1 MFITD
6 LSIRRPTVSWVMSL
20 ILIIFGLFVF
30 WKLPVRELPNG
41 IQPPV
46 VQVQVDYKS
55 AAASIVDQE
64 VTQVLEDVIGGAEGI
79 KNIDSKSENGR
90 STINVEFDT
99 SIDLDNAAN
108 DIRERV
114 ARVVDNLPSE
124 SDPPQI
130 LKRAAGF
137 TTTMWLSLSSST
149 WSDLELGDYAE
160 RFLVDQFSSVKNVG
174 RIRVGGLRELSIR
187 VWVDPIKLAAN
198 DLTIKEVESA
208 MRGENISL
216 PAGTLE
222 ADNIDLTLNLDKSY
236 NDINSIKQLPIK
248 KKNNKVILL
257 SDVANVEFGPV
268 SEKTLFKAQTKDQ
281 INLKTVGIGIYARSG
296 ASTVELSNEIKKKI
310 IEVKKS
316 LPEELDLRVSFNR
329 ANYVEAAIEEVY
341 KTLFIAF
348 ILVVLIIYLFLG
360 NLKAVIVPAIALP
373 VSLIASFLG
382 LYIFG
387 LSINIFVL
395 LSFIL
400 AIGIITD
407 DSVIMTDAIYRRI
420 ENGENSLVAAYKGSK
435 QISFAIIAT
444 TLILVAVFLPLI
456 FIKGI
461 SGTLFRETAIALSF
475 SIVVSSFVALTLSPM
490 LASKFLNKKTSKKF
504 IIRKFENIFS
514 NFANFYK
521 ETLGTVIYKTR
532 TVGIFI
538 IFIIIASILLF
549 NFSKK
554 ELLPMEDRGAYLI
567 IGATDE
573 GSSFEYTQEQAQKVE
588 ARLLPLLQ
596 AEDSPYSRFIMRVP
610 GFGSSA
616 NSYNS
621 FIIIA
626 LLDDWKNRKKGQQIV
641 LREAI
646 GKIVTLPQALAF
658 PISPQSIRVSS
669 YNKPVQMVIYGSTY
683 EELEEIQKKIIR
695 KLRSNKNLSRI
706 DSDYNRN
713 KPEVK
718 LIINKNKA
726 KDLGVSTKAIGE
738 TLETLYGGKKITTF
752 NKLGKEYP
760 IIVQQYLS
768 DRRNK
773 EGVSKIFVRSETNS
787 KLISLA
793 NLVSFKEEGSAKQ
806 LARYNRQRAVTIS
819 ANINEGYTL
828 TEAIKFFEEVMSSEA
843 PKNQI
848 TWKGKSEE
856 IKETSNELFIIFAL
870 ALLTA
875 YLVMAATFNSFI
887 HPFIIVLTVPLAI
900 FGGLVFIL
908 FLNSSVNIFSQIAL
922 IILIG
927 ISTKNSILIVDFAN
941 QIRTTGKN
949 IDTAVKEACAVRFRP
964 IIMTSLST
972 MIAMMPLVIGN
983 IGPGAG
989 EGSRLA
995 VGSTILGG
1003 MIISTFFTLYVTPSM
1018 YLALAKNTKRID
1030 VIDIELKKNYLK
1042 NNIFIFI

>member
-1 MFITD
+1 MFITEI
-6 LSIRRPTVSWVMSL
+6 SIRRPVVSWVMSL
-20 ILIIFGLFVF
+20 ILIVFGLFVF
-30 WKLPVRELPNG
+30 WKLPVRELPSG
-41 IQPPV
+41 LQPPV
-46 VQVQVDYKS
+46 VQVQVDYTS
-55 AAASIVDQE
+55 AAAPIVDQE

-79 KNIDSKSENGR
+79 KNIDSKSQNGR
-90 STINVEFDT
+90 STIKIEFDT

-130 LKRAAGF
+130 LKQAAGF
-137 TTTMWLSLSSST
+137 TTTMWLALSSST

-160 RFLVDQFSSVKNVG
+160 RYLVDTFSSVKNVG
-174 RIRVGGLRELSIR
+174 RILVGGLRELSIR

-198 DLTIKEVESA
+198 NLTIQEVERA
-208 MRGENISL
+208 LRGENIRL

-222 ADNIDLTLNLDKSY
+222 ANNIDLTLNLDKSY
-236 NDINSIKQLPIK
+236 NSIETIKQLPVK
-248 KKNNKVILL
+248 KSNKKVVVL
-257 SDVANVEFGPV
+257 SDVAKIEFGPV
-268 SEKTLFKAQTKDQ
+268 SEKTLFKAQRKNQ
-281 INLKTVGIGIYARSG
+281 LNLKTVGIGIYAKSG
-296 ASTVELSNEIKKKI
+296 ASTVELSKEVKKKI
-310 IEVKKS
+310 AEVNKS
-316 LPEELDLRVSFNR
+316 LPEGLELEVAFNR
-329 ANYVEAAIEEVY
+329 ATYIGAAINEVY
-341 KTLFIAF
+341 KTLIIAF
-348 ILVVLIIYLFLG
+348 VLVIIIIYLFLG

-382 LYIFG
+382 IYIFG

-420 ENGENSLVAAYKGSK
+420 ENGENPLVAAYKGSK
-435 QISFAIIAT
+435 QITFAIIAT
-444 TLILVAVFLPLI
+444 TLILIAVFLPLI
-456 FIKGI
+456 FIEGI

-490 LASKFLNKKTSKKF
+490 LASKFLKKNNNKNF
-504 IIRKFENIFS
+504 VIRKFEKFFLGFS
-514 NFANFYK
+514 KFYQ
-521 ETLGTVIYKTR
+521 ETLDVLVKKTK
-532 TVGIFI
+532 TISIFI
-538 IFIIIASILLF
+538 IFIIVASVLLF

-554 ELLPMEDRGAYLI
+554 ELLPMEDRGAYLV
-567 IGATDE
+567 IGFTDE
-573 GSSFEYTQEQAQKVE
+573 GSSFEYTKEKALDIEK
-588 ARLLPLLQ
+588 RLIPLLQ
-596 AEDSPYSRFIMRVP
+596 AENSPYSRFIMRVP
-610 GFGSSA
+610 GFGNSA

-626 LLDDWKNRKKGQQIV
+626 LLDNWKNRKQDSQTIM
-641 LREAI
+641 RQAI
-646 GKIVTLPQALAF
+646 GKIVTVPQAVAF

-683 EELEEIQKKIIR
+683 EELEKIQSEVIG
-695 KLRSNKNLSRI
+695 KLRRNRNLSRI
-706 DSDYNRN
+706 ESDYSRN
-713 KPEVK
+713 KPEIK

-726 KDLGVSTKAIGE
+726 KDLGVSTETIGKS
-738 TLETLYGGKKITTF
+738 LETLYGGKRVTTF

-760 IIVQQYLS
+760 IILQQYLS

-773 EGVSKIFVRSETNS
+773 DGISKIFVRSDTTG
-787 KLISLA
+787 KLISLV
-793 NLVSFKEEGSAKQ
+793 NLVNFEEEGAAKE

-819 ANINEGYTL
+819 ANISENYTL
-828 TEAIKFFEEVMSSEA
+828 SEAIKYLENIMTEVSPQS
-843 PKNQI
+843 QI

-875 YLVMAATFNSFI
+875 YLVMAATFNSFV

-908 FLNSSVNIFSQIAL
+908 FFNSSINIFSQIAL
-922 IILIG
+922 VILIG
-927 ISTKNSILIVDFAN
+927 ISTKNSILIVDYAN

-949 IDTAVKEACAVRFRP
+949 IETAVKEACSIRFRP

-972 MIAMMPLVIGN
+972 MIAMVPLVIGN

-995 VGSTILGG
+995 VGATILGG
-1003 MIISTFFTLYVTPSM
+1003 MIISTFFTLYVTPTM
-1018 YLALAKNTKRID
+1018 YLSLAKNTKRID
-1030 VIDIELKKNYLK
+1030 AVDIELKKELR
-1042 NNIFIFI
+1042 

>member
-1 MFITD
+1 MFVTE
-6 LSIRRPTVSWVMSL
+6 LSIRRPVVSWVMSL
-20 ILIIFGLFVF
+20 ILIVFGLFVF
-30 WKLPVRELPNG
+30 WKLPVRELPSG
-41 IQPPV
+41 LQPPV
-46 VQVQVDYKS
+46 VQVQVDYAS
-55 AAASIVDQE
+55 ASAPIIDQE

-79 KNIDSKSENGR
+79 KNIDSKSSNGR
-90 STINVEFDT
+90 STIKVEFDT

-130 LKRAAGF
+130 LKQAAGF
-137 TTTMWLSLSSST
+137 TTTMWLALSSST

-160 RFLVDQFSSVKNVG
+160 RYLVDTFSSVKNVG
-174 RIRVGGLRELSIR
+174 RILVGGLRELSIR

-198 DLTIKEVESA
+198 DLTVQEVERA
-208 MRGENISL
+208 LRGENIRL

-222 ADNIDLTLNLDKSY
+222 ANNIDLTLNLDKSY
-236 NDINSIKQLPIK
+236 NSIETIKQLPIK
-248 KKNNKVILL
+248 KTNKKVVVL
-257 SDVANVEFGPV
+257 SDVANIEFGPV
-268 SEKTLFKAQTKDQ
+268 SEKTLFKAQRKDQ
-281 INLKTVGIGIYARSG
+281 LNLKTVGIGIYARSG
-296 ASTVELSNEIKKKI
+296 ASTVELSKEIKKKI
-310 IEVKKS
+310 SEVNKS
-316 LPEELDLRVSFNR
+316 LPEGLELEIAFNR
-329 ANYVEAAIEEVY
+329 ATYIGAAINEVY
-341 KTLFIAF
+341 KTLIIAF
-348 ILVVLIIYLFLG
+348 VLVVIIIYLFLG

-382 LYIFG
+382 IYIFG

-420 ENGENSLVAAYKGSK
+420 ENGENPLVAAYRGSK
-435 QISFAIIAT
+435 QITFAIIAT
-444 TLILVAVFLPLI
+444 TLILIAVFLPLI
-456 FIKGI
+456 FIEGI

-490 LASKFLNKKTSKKF
+490 LASKFLNKKNNKNF
-504 IIRKFENIFS
+504 IIRKFEKFFLGFS
-514 NFANFYK
+514 KFYQ
-521 ETLGTVIYKTR
+521 ETLEVLVKKTK
-532 TVGIFI
+532 TISVFI
-538 IFIIIASILLF
+538 IFIIIASVLLF

-554 ELLPMEDRGAYLI
+554 ELLPMEDRGAYLV
-567 IGATDE
+567 IGFTDE
-573 GSSFEYTQEQAQKVE
+573 GSSFEYTQEKAQVIEK
-588 ARLLPLLQ
+588 RLIPLLQ
-596 AEDSPYSRFIMRVP
+596 AENSPYSRFIMRVP

-616 NSYNS
+616 TSYNS

-626 LLDDWKNRKKGQQIV
+626 LLDHWKNRKQDSQTV
-641 LREAI
+641 MRQAI
-646 GKIVTLPQALAF
+646 GKIVTVPQAVAF

-683 EELEEIQKKIIR
+683 EELESIQNEVIG
-695 KLRSNKNLSRI
+695 KLRGNRNLSRI
-706 DSDYNRN
+706 ESDYSRN

-726 KDLGVSTKAIGE
+726 KDLGVSTE
-738 TLETLYGGKKITTF
+738 TVGKSLETLYGGKRVTTF

-760 IIVQQYLS
+760 IILQQYLS

-773 EGVSKIFVRSETNS
+773 EGISKIFVRSDTTG
-787 KLISLA
+787 KLISLT
-793 NLVSFKEEGSAKQ
+793 NLVNFEEEGTAKE
-806 LARYNRQRAVTIS
+806 LSRYNRQRAVTIS
-819 ANINEGYTL
+819 ANISENYTL
-828 TEAIKFFEEVMSSEA
+828 SEAIKYLENIMAEVS
-843 PKNQI
+843 PKSQI

-875 YLVMAATFNSFI
+875 YLVMAATFNSFV
-887 HPFIIVLTVPLAI
+887 HPFIIILTVPLAI

-908 FLNSSVNIFSQIAL
+908 FLNSSINIFSQIAL
-922 IILIG
+922 VILIG
-927 ISTKNSILIVDFAN
+927 ISTKNSILIVDYAN

-949 IDTAVKEACAVRFRP
+949 IETAVKEACSIRFRP

-995 VGSTILGG
+995 VGATILGG
-1003 MIISTFFTLYVTPSM
+1003 MIISTFFTLYVTPTM
-1018 YLALAKNTKRID
+1018 YLSLAKNTKRID
-1030 VIDIELKKNYLK
+1030 AIDIELKKELR
-1042 NNIFIFI
+1042 

>member
-1 MFITD
+1 MFITE

-30 WKLPVRELPNG
+30 WKLPVRELPDG

-46 VQVQVDYKS
+46 VQIQVDYKS
-55 AAASIVDQE
+55 AAASIIDQE

-99 SIDLDNAAN
+99 SMDLDNAAN

-160 RFLVDQFSSVKNVG
+160 RFLIDQFSSVKNVG

-198 DLTIKEVESA
+198 DLTIQELELA
-208 MRGENISL
+208 LRGENISL

-248 KKNNKVILL
+248 KANNKVILL
-257 SDVANVEFGPV
+257 ADVANIEFGPV

-281 INLKTVGIGIYARSG
+281 VNLKTVGIGIYARSG
-296 ASTVELSNEIKKKI
+296 ASTVELSDNIKKRI

-341 KTLFIAF
+341 KTLIIAF

-420 ENGENSLVAAYKGSK
+420 ENGETPLIAAYKGSK

-456 FIKGI
+456 FIEGI
-461 SGTLFRETAIALSF
+461 SGTLFKETAIALSF
-475 SIVVSSFVALTLSPM
+475 SIIISSFVALTLSPM
-490 LASKFLNKKTSKKF
+490 LASKFLYKRKSKKLV
-504 IIRKFENIFS
+504 IQKFEKIFLS
-514 NFANFYK
+514 FANFYR
-521 ETLGTVIYKTR
+521 ETLDVIVNKTR
-532 TVGIFI
+532 IVGFFI
-538 IFIIIASILLF
+538 IFIIFSSVLLF
-549 NFSKK
+549 TFSKK

-596 AEDSPYSRFIMRVP
+596 TEDSPYSRFIMRVP

-626 LLDDWKNRKKGQQIV
+626 LLDDWKNRKKSQQVV

-658 PISPQSIRVSS
+658 PISPQAIRVSN
-669 YNKPVQMVIYGSTY
+669 YNKPVQMVIYGNTY
-683 EELEEIQKKIIR
+683 PELEEIQKKVIR

-706 DSDYNRN
+706 ESDYNRN

-726 KDLGVSTKAIGE
+726 KDLGVSTKTIGE

-773 EGVSKIFVRSETNS
+773 DGISKIFIRSETNG

-793 NLVSFKEEGSAKQ
+793 NLVSFKDEGAAKQ
-806 LARYNRQRAVTIS
+806 LARYNRQRAVTVS
-819 ANINEGYTL
+819 ANINENYTL
-828 TEAIKFFEEVMSSEA
+828 AEAIKFFENVMVDIS

-856 IKETSNELFIIFAL
+856 LKETSNELFIIFAL

-887 HPFIIVLTVPLAI
+887 HPFIIILTVPLAI

-927 ISTKNSILIVDFAN
+927 ISTKNSILIVDYAN
-941 QIRTTGKN
+941 QIRTTGKS
-949 IDTAVKEACAVRFRP
+949 IETAVKEACSVRFRP

-1003 MIISTFFTLYVTPSM
+1003 MIISTFFTLYITPSM
-1018 YLALAKNTKRID
+1018 YLALAQNTKRID
-1030 VIDIELKKNYLK
+1030 AVDIELKKELSK
-1042 NNIFIFI
+1042 K

>member
-1 MFITD
+1 MLITE
-6 LSIRRPTVSWVMSL
+6 LSIRRPVVSWVMSL
-20 ILIIFGLFVF
+20 ILIVFGLFVF
-30 WKLPVRELPNG
+30 WKLPVRELPSG
-41 IQPPV
+41 LQPPV
-46 VQVQVDYKS
+46 VQVQVNYAS
-55 AAASIVDQE
+55 ASAPIIDQE

-79 KNIDSKSENGR
+79 KNIDSKSSNGR
-90 STINVEFDT
+90 STIKVEFDT

-130 LKRAAGF
+130 LKQAAGF
-137 TTTMWLSLSSST
+137 TTTMWLALSSST

-160 RFLVDQFSSVKNVG
+160 RYLVDTFSSVKNVG
-174 RIRVGGLRELSIR
+174 RILVGGLRELSIR

-198 DLTIKEVESA
+198 DLTVQEVERA
-208 MRGENISL
+208 LRGENIRL

-222 ADNIDLTLNLDKSY
+222 ANNIDLTLNLDKSY
-236 NDINSIKQLPIK
+236 NSIETIKQLPIK
-248 KKNNKVILL
+248 KTNKKVVVL
-257 SDVANVEFGPV
+257 SDVANIEFGPV
-268 SEKTLFKAQTKDQ
+268 SEKTLFKAQRKDQ
-281 INLKTVGIGIYARSG
+281 LNLKTVGIGIYARSG
-296 ASTVELSNEIKKKI
+296 ASTVELSKEIKKKI
-310 IEVKKS
+310 AKVNKS
-316 LPEELDLRVSFNR
+316 LPEGLELEVAFNR
-329 ANYVEAAIEEVY
+329 ATYIGAAINEVY
-341 KTLFIAF
+341 KTLIIAF
-348 ILVVLIIYLFLG
+348 VLVVIIIYLFLG

-382 LYIFG
+382 IYIFG

-420 ENGENSLVAAYKGSK
+420 ENGENPLVAAYKGSK
-435 QISFAIIAT
+435 QITFAIIAT
-444 TLILVAVFLPLI
+444 TLILIAVFLPLI
-456 FIKGI
+456 FIEGI

-490 LASKFLNKKTSKKF
+490 LASKFLNKKNNKNF
-504 IIRKFENIFS
+504 IIRKFEKFFLG
-514 NFANFYK
+514 FAKFYQ
-521 ETLGTVIYKTR
+521 ETLEVLVKKTKTVS
-532 TVGIFI
+532 VFI
-538 IFIIIASILLF
+538 IFIIVASILLF

-554 ELLPMEDRGAYLI
+554 ELLPMEDRGAYLV
-567 IGATDE
+567 IGFTDE
-573 GSSFEYTQEQAQKVE
+573 GSSFEYTQEKAQVIEK
-588 ARLLPLLQ
+588 RLIPLLQ
-596 AEDSPYSRFIMRVP
+596 AENSPYSRFIMRVP

-616 NSYNS
+616 TSYNS

-626 LLDDWKNRKKGQQIV
+626 LLDHWKNRKQDSQTV
-641 LREAI
+641 MRQAI
-646 GKIVTLPQALAF
+646 GKIVTVPQAVAF

-683 EELEEIQKKIIR
+683 EELERIQSEVIG
-695 KLRSNKNLSRI
+695 KLRRNNNLSRLE
-706 DSDYNRN
+706 SDYTRN

-726 KDLGVSTKAIGE
+726 KDLGVSTETIGKS
-738 TLETLYGGKKITTF
+738 LETLYGGKRVTTF

-760 IIVQQYLS
+760 IILQQYLS

-773 EGVSKIFVRSETNS
+773 EGISKIFVRSDTTG
-787 KLISLA
+787 KLISLT
-793 NLVSFKEEGSAKQ
+793 NLVNFKEEGTAKE

-819 ANINEGYTL
+819 ANISENYTL
-828 TEAIKFFEEVMSSEA
+828 SEAIKYLENTMAEVSPQS
-843 PKNQI
+843 QI

-887 HPFIIVLTVPLAI
+887 HPFIIILTVPLAI

-908 FLNSSVNIFSQIAL
+908 FLNSSINIFSQIAL
-922 IILIG
+922 VILIG
-927 ISTKNSILIVDFAN
+927 ISTKNSILIVDYAN

-949 IDTAVKEACAVRFRP
+949 IETAVKEACSIRFRP

-995 VGSTILGG
+995 VGATILGG
-1003 MIISTFFTLYVTPSM
+1003 MIISTFFTLYVTPTM
-1018 YLALAKNTKRID
+1018 YLSLAKNTKRID
-1030 VIDIELKKNYLK
+1030 AIDIELKKELR
-1042 NNIFIFI
+1042 

>member
-6 LSIRRPTVSWVMSL
+6 LSIRRPVVSSVFSL
-20 ILIIFGLFVF
+20 ILIVFGIFVF
-30 WKLPVRELPNG
+30 WKLPVRELPSG
-41 IQPPV
+41 LQPPV
-46 VQVQVDYKS
+46 VQIQVDYKS
-55 AAASIVDQE
+55 AAAPIIDQE
-64 VTQVLEDVIGGAEGI
+64 VTQVIEDVIGGAEGI
-79 KNIDSKSENGR
+79 KNIDSKSSNGR
-90 STINVEFDT
+90 STIKVEFDT

-130 LKRAAGF
+130 LKQASGF
-137 TTTMWLSLSSST
+137 TTTMWLALSSST

-160 RFLVDQFSSVKNVG
+160 RYLVDTFSSVKNVG
-174 RIRVGGLRELSIR
+174 RILVGGLRELSIR

-198 DLTIKEVESA
+198 DLTVQEVERA
-208 MRGENISL
+208 LRGENIRL

-222 ADNIDLTLNLDKSY
+222 ANNIDLTLNLDKSY
-236 NDINSIKQLPIK
+236 NSIETIKQLPIK
-248 KKNNKVILL
+248 KTNKKVVVL
-257 SDVANVEFGPV
+257 SDVANIEFGPV
-268 SEKTLFKAQTKDQ
+268 SEKTLFKAQRKDQ
-281 INLKTVGIGIYARSG
+281 LNLKTVGIGIYARSG
-296 ASTVELSNEIKKKI
+296 ASTVELSKEIKKKI
-310 IEVKKS
+310 AKVNKS
-316 LPEELDLRVSFNR
+316 LPEGLELEVAFNR
-329 ANYVEAAIEEVY
+329 ATYIGAAINEVY
-341 KTLFIAF
+341 KTLIIAF
-348 ILVVLIIYLFLG
+348 VLVVIIIYLFLG

-382 LYIFG
+382 IYIFG

-420 ENGENSLVAAYKGSK
+420 ENGENPLVAAYKGSK
-435 QISFAIIAT
+435 QITFAIIAT
-444 TLILVAVFLPLI
+444 TLILIAVFLPLI
-456 FIKGI
+456 FIEGI

-490 LASKFLNKKTSKKF
+490 LASKFLNKKNNKNF
-504 IIRKFENIFS
+504 IIRKFEKFFLG
-514 NFANFYK
+514 FAKFYQ
-521 ETLGTVIYKTR
+521 ETLEVLVKKTKTVS
-532 TVGIFI
+532 VFI
-538 IFIIIASILLF
+538 IFIIVASILLF

-554 ELLPMEDRGAYLI
+554 ELLPMEDRGAYLV
-567 IGATDE
+567 IGFTDE
-573 GSSFEYTQEQAQKVE
+573 GSSFEYTQEKAQVIEK
-588 ARLLPLLQ
+588 RLIPLLQ
-596 AEDSPYSRFIMRVP
+596 AENSPYSRFIMRVP

-616 NSYNS
+616 TSYNS

-626 LLDDWKNRKKGQQIV
+626 LLDHWKNRKQDSQTV
-641 LREAI
+641 MRQAI
-646 GKIVTLPQALAF
+646 GKIVTVPQAVAF

-683 EELEEIQKKIIR
+683 EELERIQSEVIE
-695 KLRSNKNLSRI
+695 KLRRNRNLSRLE
-706 DSDYNRN
+706 SDYTRN

-726 KDLGVSTKAIGE
+726 KDLGVSTETIGKS
-738 TLETLYGGKKITTF
+738 LETLYGGKRVTTF

-760 IIVQQYLS
+760 IILQQYLS

-773 EGVSKIFVRSETNS
+773 EGISKIFVRSDTTG
-787 KLISLA
+787 KLISLT
-793 NLVSFKEEGSAKQ
+793 NLVNFKEEGTAKE

-819 ANINEGYTL
+819 ANISENYTL
-828 TEAIKFFEEVMSSEA
+828 SEAIKYLENTMAEVSPQS
-843 PKNQI
+843 QI

-887 HPFIIVLTVPLAI
+887 HPFIIILTVPLAI

-908 FLNSSVNIFSQIAL
+908 FLNSSINIFSQIAL
-922 IILIG
+922 VILIG
-927 ISTKNSILIVDFAN
+927 ISTKNSILIVDYAN

-949 IDTAVKEACAVRFRP
+949 IETAVKEACSIRFRP

-995 VGSTILGG
+995 VGATILGG
-1003 MIISTFFTLYVTPSM
+1003 MIISTFFTLYVTPTM
-1018 YLALAKNTKRID
+1018 YLSLAKNTKRID
-1030 VIDIELKKNYLK
+1030 AVDIELKKQLR
-1042 NNIFIFI
+1042 

>member
-1 MFITD
+1 MFITE
-6 LSIRRPTVSWVMSL
+6 LSIRRPVVSWVMSL
-20 ILIIFGLFVF
+20 ILIVFGLFVF
-30 WKLPVRELPNG
+30 WKLPVRELPSG
-41 IQPPV
+41 LQPPV
-46 VQVQVDYKS
+46 VQVQVNYAS
-55 AAASIVDQE
+55 ASAPIIDQE

-79 KNIDSKSENGR
+79 KNIDSKSSNGR
-90 STINVEFDT
+90 STIKVEFDT

-130 LKRAAGF
+130 LKQAAGF
-137 TTTMWLSLSSST
+137 TTTMWLALSSST

-160 RFLVDQFSSVKNVG
+160 RYLVDTFSSVKNVG
-174 RIRVGGLRELSIR
+174 RILVGGLRELSIR

-198 DLTIKEVESA
+198 DLTVQEVERA
-208 MRGENISL
+208 LRGENIRL

-222 ADNIDLTLNLDKSY
+222 ANNIDLTLNLDKSY
-236 NDINSIKQLPIK
+236 NSIETIKQLPIK
-248 KKNNKVILL
+248 KTNKKVVVL
-257 SDVANVEFGPV
+257 SDVANIEFGPV
-268 SEKTLFKAQTKDQ
+268 SEKTLFKAQRKDQ
-281 INLKTVGIGIYARSG
+281 LNLKTVGIGIYARSG
-296 ASTVELSNEIKKKI
+296 ASTVELSKEIKKKI
-310 IEVKKS
+310 AKVNKS
-316 LPEELDLRVSFNR
+316 LPEGLELEVAFNR
-329 ANYVEAAIEEVY
+329 ATYIGAAINEVY
-341 KTLFIAF
+341 KTLIIAF
-348 ILVVLIIYLFLG
+348 VLVVIIIYLFLG

-382 LYIFG
+382 IYIFG

-420 ENGENSLVAAYKGSK
+420 ENGENPLVAAYKGSK
-435 QISFAIIAT
+435 QITFAIIAT
-444 TLILVAVFLPLI
+444 TLILIAVFLPLI
-456 FIKGI
+456 FIEGI

-490 LASKFLNKKTSKKF
+490 LASKFLNKKSNKNF
-504 IIRKFENIFS
+504 IIRKFEKFFLGFS
-514 NFANFYK
+514 KFYQ
-521 ETLGTVIYKTR
+521 ETLEVLVKKTKTVS
-532 TVGIFI
+532 VFI
-538 IFIIIASILLF
+538 IFIIVASILLF

-554 ELLPMEDRGAYLI
+554 ELLPMEDRGAYLV
-567 IGATDE
+567 IGFTDE
-573 GSSFEYTQEQAQKVE
+573 GSSFEYTQEKAQVIEK
-588 ARLLPLLQ
+588 RLIPLLQ
-596 AEDSPYSRFIMRVP
+596 AENSPYSRFIMRVP

-616 NSYNS
+616 TSYNS

-626 LLDDWKNRKKGQQIV
+626 LLDHWKNRKQDSQTV
-641 LREAI
+641 MRQAI
-646 GKIVTLPQALAF
+646 GKIVTVPQAVAF

-683 EELEEIQKKIIR
+683 EELERIQSEVIE
-695 KLRSNKNLSRI
+695 KLRRNRNLSRLE
-706 DSDYNRN
+706 SDYTRN

-726 KDLGVSTKAIGE
+726 KDLGVSTETIGKS
-738 TLETLYGGKKITTF
+738 LETLYGGKRVTTF

-760 IIVQQYLS
+760 IILQQYLS

-773 EGVSKIFVRSETNS
+773 EGISKIFVRSDTTG
-787 KLISLA
+787 KLISLT
-793 NLVSFKEEGSAKQ
+793 NLVNFKEEGTAKE

-819 ANINEGYTL
+819 ANISENYTL
-828 TEAIKFFEEVMSSEA
+828 SEAIKYLENTMAEVSPQS
-843 PKNQI
+843 QI

-887 HPFIIVLTVPLAI
+887 HPFIIILTVPLAI

-908 FLNSSVNIFSQIAL
+908 FLNSSINIFSQIAL
-922 IILIG
+922 VILIG
-927 ISTKNSILIVDFAN
+927 ISTKNSILIVDYAN

-949 IDTAVKEACAVRFRP
+949 IETAVKEACSIRFRP

-995 VGSTILGG
+995 VGATILGG
-1003 MIISTFFTLYVTPSM
+1003 MIISTFFTLYVTPTM
-1018 YLALAKNTKRID
+1018 YLSLAKNTKRID
-1030 VIDIELKKNYLK
+1030 AVDIELKKELR
-1042 NNIFIFI
+1042 

>member
-1 MFITD
+1 MFITE
-6 LSIRRPTVSWVMSL
+6 LSIRRPVVSWVMSL
-20 ILIIFGLFVF
+20 ILIVFGLFVF
-30 WKLPVRELPNG
+30 WKLPVRELPSG

-46 VQVQVDYKS
+46 VQVQVNYNS
-55 AAASIVDQE
+55 AAAPIVNQE

-90 STINVEFDT
+90 STINIEFDT
-99 SIDLDNAAN
+99 SIELDNAAN
-108 DIRERV
+108 DVRERV

-124 SDPPQI
+124 ADPPQI

-137 TTTMWLSLSSST
+137 TTTMWLALSSST

-160 RFLVDQFSSVKNVG
+160 RYLVDTFSSVKNVG
-174 RIRVGGLRELSIR
+174 RILVGGLRELSIR
-187 VWVDPIKLAAN
+187 VWIDPIKLAAN
-198 DLTIKEVESA
+198 DLTIQEVEQA
-208 MRGENISL
+208 LRGENIRL

-236 NDINSIKQLPIK
+236 NSIETIEQLPIK
-248 KKNNKVILL
+248 KNNKQIVTL
-257 SDVANVEFGPV
+257 SDVAKIEFGPV
-268 SEKTLFKAQTKDQ
+268 SEKTLFKAQRKDQ
-281 INLKTVGIGIYARSG
+281 LNLKTVGIGIYARSG
-296 ASTVELSNEIKKKI
+296 ASTVELSKEIKKKI
-310 IEVKKS
+310 FEVNKT
-316 LPEELDLRVSFNR
+316 LPDGLKLEIAFNR
-329 ANYVEAAIEEVY
+329 ANYVGAAINEVY
-341 KTLFIAF
+341 KTLVIAF
-348 ILVVLIIYLFLG
+348 ILVVIIIYLFLG

-382 LYIFG
+382 IYLFG

-420 ENGENSLVAAYKGSK
+420 ENGETPLVASYKGSK
-435 QISFAIIAT
+435 QITFAIIAT
-444 TLILVAVFLPLI
+444 TLILIAVFLPLI
-456 FIKGI
+456 FIEGI
-461 SGTLFRETAIALSF
+461 SGTLFKETAIALSF

-490 LASKFLNKKTSKKF
+490 LASKFLTKKTDKNF
-504 IIRKFENIFS
+504 IINRFEKFFLSFS
-514 NFANFYK
+514 KFYE
-521 ETLGTVIYKTR
+521 ETLTVLMKKTKSI
-532 TVGIFI
+532 TIFI
-538 IFIIIASILLF
+538 ILIIVGSILLF
-549 NFSKK
+549 DFSKK
-554 ELLPMEDRGAYLI
+554 ELLPMEDRGAYLV
-567 IGATDE
+567 IGFTDE
-573 GSSFEYTQEQAQKVE
+573 GSSFEYTQEKAQVIEK
-588 ARLLPLLQ
+588 RLIPLLQ
-596 AEDSPYSRFIMRVP
+596 EENSPYSRFIMRVP

-616 NSYNS
+616 NSFNS

-626 LLDDWKNRKKGQQIV
+626 LLDNWDNRKKNSQTV
-641 LREAI
+641 MREAI
-646 GKIVTLPQALAF
+646 GKIVTVPQAVAF

-683 EELEEIQKKIIR
+683 EELEKIQSQVIR
-695 KLRSNKNLSRI
+695 TLRKNGNLSRI
-706 DSDYNRN
+706 ESDYSRN

-718 LIINKNKA
+718 LLINKNKA
-726 KDLGVSTKAIGE
+726 KDLGVSTEKIGR
-738 TLETLYGGKKITTF
+738 TLETLYGGKRVTTF

-760 IIVQQYLS
+760 IILQQYLA

-773 EGVSKIFVRSETNS
+773 EGISKIFVRSDTTG
-787 KLISLA
+787 KLISLV
-793 NLVSFKEEGSAKQ
+793 NLVDFKEVGAAKE
-806 LARYNRQRAVTIS
+806 LSRYNRQPAVTIS
-819 ANINEGYTL
+819 ANISENYSL
-828 TEAIKFFEEVMSSEA
+828 SDAIKYLENTMEKVA
-843 PKNQI
+843 PQNQI

-856 IKETSNELFIIFAL
+856 VKETSNELFIIFAL

-875 YLVMAATFNSFI
+875 YLVMAATFNSFV
-887 HPFIIVLTVPLAI
+887 HPFIIILTVPLAI

-927 ISTKNSILIVDFAN
+927 ISTKNSILIVDYAN
-941 QIRTTGKN
+941 QIRTKGKN
-949 IDTAVKEACAVRFRP
+949 IETAVKEACSIRFRP

-1003 MIISTFFTLYVTPSM
+1003 MIISTFFTLYVTPTM

-1030 VIDIELKKNYLK
+1030 AVDIELKKELR
-1042 NNIFIFI
+1042 

>member
-6 LSIRRPTVSWVMSL
+6 ISIRRPVVSWVMSL
-20 ILIIFGLFVF
+20 ILITFGIFVF
-30 WKLPVRELPNG
+30 WKLPVRELPAG

-46 VQVQVDYKS
+46 VQVQVDYSS
-55 AAASIVDQE
+55 AAAAIVDQE
-64 VTQVLEDVIGGAEGI
+64 VTQVIEDVIGGAEGI

-90 STINVEFDT
+90 STINIEFDT

-137 TTTMWLSLSSST
+137 TTTMWLALSSPT
-149 WSDLELGDYAE
+149 WSDLELGDYAD
-160 RFLVDQFSSVKNVG
+160 RYLVDTFSSVKNVG
-174 RIRVGGLRELSIR
+174 RILVGGLRELSIR
-187 VWVDPIKLAAN
+187 VWIDPVKLAAN
-198 DLTIKEVESA
+198 NLTVQEVEMA
-208 MRGENISL
+208 LRGENIRL

-236 NDINSIKQLPIK
+236 NSIETIEQLPIK
-248 KKNNKVILL
+248 KTSKRTIVL
-257 SDVANVEFGPV
+257 SDVAKIEFGPV
-268 SEKTLFKAQTKDQ
+268 SEKTLFKAQRKNQ
-281 INLKTVGIGIYARSG
+281 LNLKTVGIGIYAKSG
-296 ASTVELSNEIKKKI
+296 ASTVELSKEIKKKI
-310 IEVKKS
+310 TEVKKT
-316 LPEELDLRVSFNR
+316 LPDGLDLEIAFNR
-329 ANYVEAAIEEVY
+329 ATYVGAAINEVY
-341 KTLFIAF
+341 KTLMIAF
-348 ILVVLIIYLFLG
+348 VLVVLIIYLFLG

-382 LYIFG
+382 IYIFG

-420 ENGENSLVAAYKGSK
+420 ENGETPLVAAYRGSK
-435 QISFAIIAT
+435 QITFAIIAT
-444 TLILVAVFLPLI
+444 TLILIAVFLPLI
-456 FIKGI
+456 FIEGI

-490 LASKFLNKKTSKKF
+490 LGSKFLTKKTNKNFVIKKF
-504 IIRKFENIFS
+504 ETGFLNFSKF
-514 NFANFYK
+514 YQ
-521 ETLGTVIYKTR
+521 ETLSITLNKTKTVTFF
-532 TVGIFI
+532 IFFVVI
-538 IFIIIASILLF
+538 SSVLLF

-567 IGATDE
+567 IGFTDE
-573 GSSFEYTQEQAQKVE
+573 GSSFEYTEEKAQIIEQ
-588 ARLLPLLQ
+588 RLIPLLQ
-596 AEDSPYSRFIMRVP
+596 AEDSPYQRFIMRVP

-626 LLDDWKNRKKGQQIV
+626 LLDHWKNRDQDSQTV
-641 LREAI
+641 MRQAI
-646 GKIVTLPQALAF
+646 GKIVTVPQAVAF

-683 EELEEIQKKIIR
+683 EELEKIQKEVIG
-695 KLRSNKNLSRI
+695 KLRRNSNLSRI
-706 DSDYNRN
+706 ESDYSRN

-726 KDLGVSTKAIGE
+726 KDLGVSAESIGR
-738 TLETLYGGKKITTF
+738 TLETLYGGKRVTTF

-760 IIVQQYLS
+760 IILQQYLS

-773 EGVSKIFVRSETNS
+773 EGISKIFVRSDTNG
-787 KLISLA
+787 KLVSLV
-793 NLVSFKEEGSAKQ
+793 NLVEFKEEGTAKE

-819 ANINEGYTL
+819 ANIAEDYSL
-828 TEAIKFFEEVMSSEA
+828 TEAIKYLEMTMAEVA
-843 PKNQI
+843 PQNQI

-856 IKETSNELFIIFAL
+856 VKETSNELFIIFAL

-875 YLVMAATFNSFI
+875 YLVMAATFNSFV

-900 FGGLVFIL
+900 LGGLIFIL

-927 ISTKNSILIVDFAN
+927 ISTKNSILIVDYAN

-949 IDTAVKEACAVRFRP
+949 IENAIKEACNIRFRP

-972 MIAMMPLVIGN
+972 MIAMLPLVIGN

-1003 MIISTFFTLYVTPSM
+1003 MIISTFFTLYVTPTM

-1030 VIDIELKKNYLK
+1030 AVDIELKKELR
-1042 NNIFIFI
+1042 

>member
-1 MFITD
+1 MFITE
-6 LSIRRPTVSWVMSL
+6 LSIKRPAFSWVMSL
-20 ILIIFGLFVF
+20 ILIVFGLFVF

-46 VQVQVDYKS
+46 VQVQINYKS
-55 AAASIVDQE
+55 ASASIVDQE
-64 VTQVLEDVIGGAEGI
+64 VTQVVEDVIGGAEGI

-114 ARVVDNLPSE
+114 ARIVDNLPSE

-149 WSDLELGDYAE
+149 WSDLELGDYAD
-160 RFLVDQFSSVKNVG
+160 RYLVDQFSSIKNVG
-174 RIRVGGLRELSIR
+174 RILVGGLRELSIR

-198 DLTIKEVESA
+198 DLTIKEVELA

-248 KKNNKVILL
+248 KTGNKVILL
-257 SDVANVEFGPV
+257 SDVANIEFGPV
-268 SEKTLFKAQTKDQ
+268 SEKTLFKSQTKDQ
-281 INLKTVGIGIYARSG
+281 VNLKTVGIGIYARSG
-296 ASTVELSNEIKKKI
+296 ASTVELSDDIKKRI
-310 IEVKKS
+310 IEVKKT
-316 LPEELDLRVSFNR
+316 LPDGLDLRVSFNR
-329 ANYVEAAIEEVY
+329 ANYVEAAIQEVY
-341 KTLFIAF
+341 KTLLIAF

-360 NLKAVIVPAIALP
+360 NLKAVIVPAVALP

-420 ENGENSLVAAYKGSK
+420 ENGETPLVAAYKGSK
-435 QISFAIIAT
+435 QITFAIIAT

-456 FIKGI
+456 FIEGI

-475 SIVVSSFVALTLSPM
+475 SIIVSSFVALTLSPM
-490 LASKFLNKKTSKKF
+490 LASKFLTKRTSKKF
-504 IIRKFENIFS
+504 LIKKFENIFLKFS
-514 NFANFYK
+514 NFYK
-521 ETLGTVIYKTR
+521 ETLEIAVYKTK
-532 TVGIFI
+532 TISFFI
-538 IFIIIASILLF
+538 ILIVVSSVLLF
-549 NFSKK
+549 SFSKK
-554 ELLPMEDRGAYLI
+554 ELLPQEDRGAYLI
-567 IGATDE
+567 IGFTDE

-588 ARLLPLLQ
+588 ARLIPLLQ

-641 LREAI
+641 IREAI
-646 GKIVTLPQALAF
+646 GKIVTLPQAIAF
-658 PISPQSIRVSS
+658 PISPQSIRVSN

-683 EELEEIQKKIIR
+683 EELEEIQSKVIR
-695 KLRSNKNLSRI
+695 KLRSNRNLSRI
-706 DSDYNRN
+706 ESDYNRN

-718 LIINKNKA
+718 LIIDQNKT
-726 KDLGVSTKAIGE
+726 KDLGVSTRSIGE
-738 TLETLYGGKKITTF
+738 TLETLYGGKRITTF

-773 EGVSKIFVRSETNS
+773 EGISKIFVRSETNG

-793 NLVSFKEEGSAKQ
+793 NLVSFKEEGAAKE
-806 LARYNRQRAVTIS
+806 LSRYNRQRAITIS
-819 ANINEGYTL
+819 ANISENYTL
-828 TEAIKFFEEVMSSEA
+828 TEAIKFLEEVMADIA
-843 PKNQI
+843 PENQI
-848 TWKGKSEE
+848 TWKGESEE

-870 ALLTA
+870 ALLTS

-887 HPFIIVLTVPLAI
+887 HPFIIFLTVPLAI

-927 ISTKNSILIVDFAN
+927 ISTKNSILIVDYAN

-949 IDTAVKEACAVRFRP
+949 IDIAVKEACSVRFRP
-964 IIMTSLST
+964 IMMTSLST
-972 MIAMMPLVIGN
+972 MIAMLPLIIGN

-995 VGSTILGG
+995 IGSTILGG

-1030 VIDIELKKNYLK
+1030 TIDLELRRELSKK
-1042 NNIFIFI
+1042 

>member
-1 MFITD
+1 MFITE
-6 LSIRRPTVSWVMSL
+6 LSIKRPTVSWVMSL
-20 ILIIFGLFVF
+20 ILIVFGLFVF

-46 VQVQVDYKS
+46 VQVQVNYKS
-55 AAASIVDQE
+55 ASATIVDQE
-64 VTQVLEDVIGGAEGI
+64 VTQVVEDVIGGAEGI

-160 RFLVDQFSSVKNVG
+160 RYLVDQFSSIKNVG
-174 RIRVGGLRELSIR
+174 RILVGGLRELSIR

-198 DLTIKEVESA
+198 DLTIKEVELA

-248 KKNNKVILL
+248 KTGNKVILL
-257 SDVANVEFGPV
+257 SDVANIEFGPV
-268 SEKTLFKAQTKDQ
+268 SEKTLFKSQTKDQ

-296 ASTVELSNEIKKKI
+296 ASTVELSDDIKKKI

-316 LPEELDLRVSFNR
+316 LPEELDLRISFNR

-341 KTLFIAF
+341 KTLLIAF

-360 NLKAVIVPAIALP
+360 NLKAVIVPAVALP

-420 ENGENSLVAAYKGSK
+420 ENGESPLVAAYKGSK

-456 FIKGI
+456 FIEGI

-490 LASKFLNKKTSKKF
+490 LASKFLNKKTSKKIF
-504 IIRKFENIFS
+504 LQKFEKVFLNFS
-514 NFANFYK
+514 NFYK
-521 ETLGTVIYKTR
+521 ETLEVIVYKTK
-532 TVGIFI
+532 TISIFI
-538 IFIIIASILLF
+538 ILIIISSVLLF
-549 NFSKK
+549 SFSKK
-554 ELLPMEDRGAYLI
+554 ELLPQEDRGAYLI
-567 IGATDE
+567 IGSTDE

-588 ARLLPLLQ
+588 GRLIPLLQ

-626 LLDDWKNRKKGQQIV
+626 LLDDWKNRKKGQQVI

-646 GKIVTLPQALAF
+646 GKIVSLPQALAF
-658 PISPQSIRVSS
+658 PISPQSIRVSN
-669 YNKPVQMVIYGSTY
+669 YNKPVQMVVYGSTY
-683 EELEEIQKKIIR
+683 EELEEIQKKVIR
-695 KLRSNKNLSRI
+695 KLRSNKNLSRLE
-706 DSDYNRN
+706 SDYNRN

-718 LIINKNKA
+718 LLINKNKA
-726 KDLGVSTKAIGE
+726 KDLGVSTRSIGE
-738 TLETLYGGKKITTF
+738 TLETLYGGKRITTF
-752 NKLGKEYP
+752 NRLGKEYP

-773 EGVSKIFVRSETNS
+773 EGISKIFVRSETNG

-793 NLVSFKEEGSAKQ
+793 NLVSFKEEGTAKE
-806 LARYNRQRAVTIS
+806 LSRYNRQRAITIS
-819 ANINEGYTL
+819 ANISESYTL
-828 TEAIKFFEEVMSSEA
+828 IEAINFFESVMADIA
-843 PKNQI
+843 PENQI

-870 ALLTA
+870 ALLTS

-887 HPFIIVLTVPLAI
+887 HPFIIFLTVPLAI

-927 ISTKNSILIVDFAN
+927 ISTKNSILIVDYAN

-949 IDTAVKEACAVRFRP
+949 IETAVKEACSVRFRP

-995 VGSTILGG
+995 VGATILGG
-1003 MIISTFFTLYVTPSM
+1003 MIISTFFTLYVTPTM
-1018 YLALAKNTKRID
+1018 YLSLAKNTKRID
-1030 VIDIELKKNYLK
+1030 AVDIELKKELR
-1042 NNIFIFI
+1042 

>member
-1 MFITD
+1 MFITE
-6 LSIRRPTVSWVMSL
+6 LSIRRPVVSWVMSL
-20 ILIIFGLFVF
+20 ILIVFGLFVF
-30 WKLPVRELPNG
+30 WKLPVRELPSG

-46 VQVQVDYKS
+46 IQVQVNYNS
-55 AAASIVDQE
+55 AAAPIVNQE

-90 STINVEFDT
+90 STINIEFDT
-99 SIDLDNAAN
+99 SIELDNAAN
-108 DIRERV
+108 DVRERV

-124 SDPPQI
+124 ADPPQI

-137 TTTMWLSLSSST
+137 TTTMWLALSSST

-160 RFLVDQFSSVKNVG
+160 RYLVDTFSSVKNVG
-174 RIRVGGLRELSIR
+174 RILVGGLRELSIR
-187 VWVDPIKLAAN
+187 VWIDPIKLAAN
-198 DLTIKEVESA
+198 DLTIQEVEQA
-208 MRGENISL
+208 LRGENIRL

-236 NDINSIKQLPIK
+236 NSIETIEQLPIK
-248 KKNNKVILL
+248 KNNKQIVTL
-257 SDVANVEFGPV
+257 SDVAKIEFGPV
-268 SEKTLFKAQTKDQ
+268 SEKTLFKAQRKDQ
-281 INLKTVGIGIYARSG
+281 LNLKTVGIGIYAKSG
-296 ASTVELSNEIKKKI
+296 ASTVELSKEIKKKI
-310 IEVKKS
+310 FEVNKT
-316 LPEELDLRVSFNR
+316 LPDGLKLEIAFNR
-329 ANYVEAAIEEVY
+329 ATYVGAAINEVY
-341 KTLFIAF
+341 KTLVIAF
-348 ILVVLIIYLFLG
+348 ILVVIIIYLFLG

-382 LYIFG
+382 IYLFG

-420 ENGENSLVAAYKGSK
+420 ENGETPLVASYKGSK
-435 QISFAIIAT
+435 QITFAIIAT
-444 TLILVAVFLPLI
+444 TLILIAVFLPLI
-456 FIKGI
+456 FIEGI
-461 SGTLFRETAIALSF
+461 SGTLFKETAIALSF

-490 LASKFLNKKTSKKF
+490 LASKFLTKKTNKNF
-504 IIRKFENIFS
+504 IINRFEKFFLSFS
-514 NFANFYK
+514 KFYE
-521 ETLGTVIYKTR
+521 ETLTVLMKKTKSI
-532 TVGIFI
+532 TIFI
-538 IFIIIASILLF
+538 ILIIVGSILLF
-549 NFSKK
+549 DFSKK
-554 ELLPMEDRGAYLI
+554 ELLPMEDRGAYLV
-567 IGATDE
+567 IGFTDE
-573 GSSFEYTQEQAQKVE
+573 GSSFEYTQEKAQVIEK
-588 ARLLPLLQ
+588 RLIPLLQ
-596 AEDSPYSRFIMRVP
+596 KENSPYSRFIMRVP

-616 NSYNS
+616 NSFNS

-626 LLDDWKNRKKGQQIV
+626 LLDNWDNRKKNSQTV
-641 LREAI
+641 MREAI
-646 GKIVTLPQALAF
+646 GKIVTVPQAVAF

-683 EELEEIQKKIIR
+683 EELEKIQSQVIR
-695 KLRSNKNLSRI
+695 TLRKNGNLSRI
-706 DSDYNRN
+706 ESDYSRN

-718 LIINKNKA
+718 LLINKNKA
-726 KDLGVSTKAIGE
+726 KDLGVSTEKIGR
-738 TLETLYGGKKITTF
+738 TLETLYGGKRVTTF

-760 IIVQQYLS
+760 IILQQYLA

-773 EGVSKIFVRSETNS
+773 EGISKIFVRSDTTG
-787 KLISLA
+787 KLISLV
-793 NLVSFKEEGSAKQ
+793 NLVDFKEVGAAKE
-806 LARYNRQRAVTIS
+806 LSRYNRQPAVTIS
-819 ANINEGYTL
+819 ANISENYSL
-828 TEAIKFFEEVMSSEA
+828 SDAIKYLENTMEEVA
-843 PKNQI
+843 PQNQI

-856 IKETSNELFIIFAL
+856 VKETSNELFIIFAL

-875 YLVMAATFNSFI
+875 YLVMAATFNSFV
-887 HPFIIVLTVPLAI
+887 HPFIIILTVPLAI

-927 ISTKNSILIVDFAN
+927 ISTKNSILIVDYAN
-941 QIRTTGKN
+941 QIRTKGKN
-949 IDTAVKEACAVRFRP
+949 IETAVKEACSIRFRP

-1003 MIISTFFTLYVTPSM
+1003 MIISTFFTLYVTPTM

-1030 VIDIELKKNYLK
+1030 AVDIELKKELR
-1042 NNIFIFI
+1042 

>member
-1 MFITD
+1 MFITE
-6 LSIRRPTVSWVMSL
+6 LSIRRPVVSWVMSL
-20 ILIIFGLFVF
+20 ILIVFGLFVF
-30 WKLPVRELPNG
+30 WKLPVRELPSG

-46 VQVQVDYKS
+46 VQVQVNYNS
-55 AAASIVDQE
+55 AAAPIVNQE

-90 STINVEFDT
+90 STINIEFDT
-99 SIDLDNAAN
+99 SIELDNAAN
-108 DIRERV
+108 DVRERV

-124 SDPPQI
+124 ADPPQI

-137 TTTMWLSLSSST
+137 TTTMWLALSSST

-160 RFLVDQFSSVKNVG
+160 RYLVDTFSSVKNVG
-174 RIRVGGLRELSIR
+174 RILVGGLRELSIR
-187 VWVDPIKLAAN
+187 VWIDPIKLAAN
-198 DLTIKEVESA
+198 DLTIQEVEQA
-208 MRGENISL
+208 LRGENIRL

-236 NDINSIKQLPIK
+236 NSIETIEQLPIK
-248 KKNNKVILL
+248 KNNKQIVTL
-257 SDVANVEFGPV
+257 SDVAKIEFGPV
-268 SEKTLFKAQTKDQ
+268 SEKTLFKAQRKNQ
-281 INLKTVGIGIYARSG
+281 LNLKTVGIGIYAKSG
-296 ASTVELSNEIKKKI
+296 ASTVELSKEIKKKI
-310 IEVKKS
+310 FEVNKT
-316 LPEELDLRVSFNR
+316 LPEGLKLEIAFNR
-329 ANYVEAAIEEVY
+329 ATYVGAAINEVY
-341 KTLFIAF
+341 KTLVIAF
-348 ILVVLIIYLFLG
+348 VLVVIIIYLFLG

-382 LYIFG
+382 IYLFG

-420 ENGENSLVAAYKGSK
+420 ENGETPLVASYKGSK
-435 QISFAIIAT
+435 QITFAIIAT
-444 TLILVAVFLPLI
+444 TLILIAVFLPLI
-456 FIKGI
+456 FIEGI
-461 SGTLFRETAIALSF
+461 SGTLFKETAIALSF

-490 LASKFLNKKTSKKF
+490 LASKFLTKKTDKNF
-504 IIRKFENIFS
+504 IINRFEKFFLSFS
-514 NFANFYK
+514 KFYE
-521 ETLGTVIYKTR
+521 ETLTVLMKKTKSI
-532 TVGIFI
+532 TIFI
-538 IFIIIASILLF
+538 ILIIVGSILLF
-549 NFSKK
+549 DFSKK
-554 ELLPMEDRGAYLI
+554 ELLPMEDRGAYLV
-567 IGATDE
+567 IGFTDE
-573 GSSFEYTQEQAQKVE
+573 GSSFEYTQEKAQVIEK
-588 ARLLPLLQ
+588 RLIPLLQ
-596 AEDSPYSRFIMRVP
+596 EENSPYSRFIMRVP

-616 NSYNS
+616 NSFNS

-626 LLDDWKNRKKGQQIV
+626 LLDNWDNRKKNSQTV
-641 LREAI
+641 MREAI
-646 GKIVTLPQALAF
+646 GKIVTVPQAVAF

-683 EELEEIQKKIIR
+683 EELEKIQSQVIR
-695 KLRSNKNLSRI
+695 TLRKNGNLSRI
-706 DSDYNRN
+706 ESDYSRN

-718 LIINKNKA
+718 LLINKNKA
-726 KDLGVSTKAIGE
+726 KDLGVSTEKIGR
-738 TLETLYGGKKITTF
+738 TLETLYGGKRVTTF

-760 IIVQQYLS
+760 IILQQYLA

-773 EGVSKIFVRSETNS
+773 EGISKIFVRSDTTG
-787 KLISLA
+787 KLISLV
-793 NLVSFKEEGSAKQ
+793 NLVDFKEVGAAKE
-806 LARYNRQRAVTIS
+806 LSRYNRQPAVTIS
-819 ANINEGYTL
+819 ANISENYSL
-828 TEAIKFFEEVMSSEA
+828 SDAIKYLENTMEEVA
-843 PKNQI
+843 PQNQI

-856 IKETSNELFIIFAL
+856 VKETSNELFIIFAL

-875 YLVMAATFNSFI
+875 YLVMAATFNSFV
-887 HPFIIVLTVPLAI
+887 HPFIIILTVPLAI

-927 ISTKNSILIVDFAN
+927 ISTKNSILIVDYAN
-941 QIRTTGKN
+941 QIRTKGKN
-949 IDTAVKEACAVRFRP
+949 IETAVKEACSIRFRP

-1003 MIISTFFTLYVTPSM
+1003 MIISTFFTLYVTPTM

-1030 VIDIELKKNYLK
+1030 AVDIELKKELR
-1042 NNIFIFI
+1042 